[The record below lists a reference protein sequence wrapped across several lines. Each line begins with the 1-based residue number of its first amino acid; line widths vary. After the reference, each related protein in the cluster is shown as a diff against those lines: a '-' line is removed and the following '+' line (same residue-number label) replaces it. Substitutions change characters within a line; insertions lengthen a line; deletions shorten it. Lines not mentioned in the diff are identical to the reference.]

1 MLNGTKK
8 RSQVSCRE
16 YYSYKLQIG
25 LFGFFVELHT
35 ILVLLQRPSKSW
47 LYQSYHNGLPLHH
60 DTKRGLDQTV
70 KLLLSHGHMC
80 LFSGWLKEL
89 YGPSF
94 LKLMH
99 LNCFQENYLDDCD
112 HFTMLPPV
120 F

>member
-70 KLLLSHGHMC
+70 KLLLSHGANTDIFPLC
-80 LFSGWLKEL
+80 LLGAHVLILWLVERAL
-89 YGPSF
+89 RA
-94 LKLMH
+94 
-99 LNCFQENYLDDCD
+99 
-112 HFTMLPPV
+112 
-120 F
+120 